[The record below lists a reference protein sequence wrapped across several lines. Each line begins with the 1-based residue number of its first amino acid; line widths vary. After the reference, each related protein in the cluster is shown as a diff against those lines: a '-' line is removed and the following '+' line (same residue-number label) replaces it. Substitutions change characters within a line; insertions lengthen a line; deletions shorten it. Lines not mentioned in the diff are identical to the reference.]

1 MPRRSKSLLLTL
13 ATVGAFTVS
22 LPSFAAADTGPV
34 PELRFHDGQFEPANV
49 TVPAGQPL
57 KLKVDN
63 TGASAIEFE
72 SFELNRER
80 VVLPGAS
87 ITVFLPALT
96 PGVYHFYDDFHHQGN
111 DGVLT
116 AK

>member
-1 MPRRSKSLLLTL
+1 MPRRSHTL
-13 ATVGAFTVS
+13 ILALAAAGAFT
-22 LPSFAAADTGPV
+22 LAHPILAAADAGPI

-49 TVPAGQPL
+49 SVPAGQPL

-87 ITVFLPALT
+87 ITVYIPALT

>member
-1 MPRRSKSLLLTL
+1 MPRRSHSRLLTL
-13 ATVGAFTVS
+13 AAAAALTFA
-22 LPSFAAADTGPV
+22 LPLFGAADTGPA
-34 PELRFHDGQFEPANV
+34 PELRFHDGQFEPSTV

-87 ITVFLPALT
+87 ITVYIPALT

>member
-1 MPRRSKSLLLTL
+1 MPRRSKSLTIAL
-13 ATVGAFTVS
+13 AAAGAFT
-22 LPSFAAADTGPV
+22 FAVPIFTAADTGPV

-49 TVPAGQPL
+49 TVPAGQPV

-87 ITVFLPALT
+87 ITVYIPALT